1 MEHTQGAENPTYLKG
16 GQMDNV
22 VMATSVILLT
32 GGVLSILKGLYSMSY
47 GINKL

>member
-1 MEHTQGAENPTYLKG
+1 
-16 GQMDNV
+16 MDNV